1 MSFFCLTYGAGEITR
16 RIEQMS
22 RSRLTKTILV
32 LALSG
37 LGLGQPAIAAP
48 SPGKFAGV
56 PVVPGGITRAYVPLT
71 PLERQYAGEGGN
83 VVPPEAIAV
92 LAVPQNF
99 DPSKI
104 WPVLVPLATDDFKR
118 KNRDDLKDFYR
129 PDAIAEGWIVLAGDG
144 PEYPGHGTSGWRAGM
159 TLAALDALH
168 RSFPGSKNWPVA
180 VAGYSGGAKQTGLLA
195 PLFSVDGCRIIGLFL
210 SGINVDTLSVGFR
223 TYPPGIKF
231 LHTPVFISSGLRDTI
246 ATPMD
251 QRVVKLSIEKT
262 GFDRVRLENFPEGH
276 AVKRTH
282 IHAALRWFRQL
293 AGL

>member
-1 MSFFCLTYGAGEITR
+1 MKTK
-16 RIEQMS
+16 S
-22 RSRLTKTILV
+22 RFTKVILAPALGVIV
-32 LALSG
+32 LAQSVS
-37 LGLGQPAIAAP
+37 AAS

-56 PVVPGGITRAYVPLT
+56 PVVRGGITRASVPLT

-83 VVPPEAIAV
+83 VVPPQAVAV

-99 DPSKI
+99 DPAKV
-104 WPVLVPLATDDFKR
+104 WPVLVPLATDDFRR

-144 PEYPGHGTSGWRAGM
+144 VKFPHHGTSGWRAGM

-168 RSFPGSKNWPVA
+168 RSFPGSKDWPVA
-180 VAGYSGGAKQTGLLA
+180 VAGFSGGAKQTGLLA
-195 PLFSVDGCRIIGLFL
+195 PLFSVAGCKIIGLFL
-210 SGINVDTLSVGFR
+210 SGINVDKLSLGYR
-223 TYPPGIKF
+223 SYPPGITF

-246 ATPMD
+246 ATPME
-251 QRVVKLSIEKT
+251 QREVKLSIEKT
-262 GFDRVRLENFPEGH
+262 GFDRVRLENFQEGH

-282 IHAALRWFRQL
+282 VRAALRWFRQL

>member
-1 MSFFCLTYGAGEITR
+1 MK
-16 RIEQMS
+16 S
-22 RSRLTKTILV
+22 RSRSIEVV
-32 LALSG
+32 LALALSV
-37 LGLGQPAIAAP
+37 LALAQPLSAAP
-48 SPGKFAGV
+48 LPGKFAGV
-56 PVVPGGITRAYVPLT
+56 PVVAGGITQAYVPLT

-83 VVPPEAIAV
+83 VVPPQAVAV

-99 DPSKI
+99 DPTRA

-144 PEYPGHGTSGWRAGM
+144 VKFPGHGTSGWRAGM

-168 RSFPGSKNWPVA
+168 RSFPGSKDWPVA
-180 VAGYSGGAKQTGLLA
+180 VAGFSGGAKQTGLLA
-195 PLFSVDGCRIIGLFL
+195 PLFSVAGTRIIGLFL
-210 SGINVDTLSVGFR
+210 SGINVDKLSLGYR
-223 TYPPGIKF
+223 SYPPGRKF

-246 ATPMD
+246 ATPLE
-251 QRVVKLSIEKT
+251 QREVKLSIEKT
-262 GFDRVRLENFPEGH
+262 GFDRVRLENFQEGH

>member
-1 MSFFCLTYGAGEITR
+1 VTNPAGR
-16 RIEQMS
+16 KH
-22 RSRLTKTILV
+22 RLIRALAA
-32 LALSG
+32 LALGCIS
-37 LGLGQPAIAAP
+37 LGNQPAVAA
-48 SPGKFAGV
+48 SAGTFAGV
-56 PVVPGGITRAYVPLT
+56 PVVPGGTMQANVPLS
-71 PLERQYAGEGGN
+71 PLERSYAAEAGN
-83 VVPPEAIAV
+83 VVPAQAVAV

-99 DPSKI
+99 DPTKV

-168 RSFPGSKNWPVA
+168 RSFPGSKDWPVA
-180 VAGYSGGAKQTGLLA
+180 VAGFSGGSKQTGLLA
-195 PLFSVDGCRIIGLFL
+195 PLFSVAGCKIIGLFL
-210 SGINVDTLSVGFR
+210 SGITVDKLSVGYR
-223 TYPPGIKF
+223 TFPPGIKF

-246 ATPMD
+246 ATPME
-251 QRVVKLSIEKT
+251 QREVKRSIEKT
-262 GFDRVRLENFPEGH
+262 GFDRVRLENFQEGH

-293 AGL
+293 AGY